1 MSNKSNNKINM
12 IHQINDD
19 NKTRLDLSY
28 DYSLLTECH
37 SFNNNKPSN
46 DKGLFKMSKS
56 ENDQELTIDELE
68 LIEFHLVDIINSLVE
83 ENSSL
88 KLDSKDGRKSQVLDI
103 LTKQGPISIM
113 SIASQLNISTKN
125 VSSQLTY
132 LRSDNHN
139 ICTNSNGLK
148 FIL

>member
-1 MSNKSNNKINM
+1 VIKY
-12 IHQINDD
+12 D
-19 NKTRLDLSY
+19 NS
-28 DYSLLTECH
+28 SLTECD

-46 DKGLFKMSKS
+46 NKGLFKMSKS
-56 ENDQELTIDELE
+56 ENVKEVKIDVELTIDDYE
-68 LIEFHLVDIINSLVE
+68 LIESHLVELINSLVE

-103 LTKQGPISIM
+103 LTHQGPINILD
-113 SIASQLNISTKN
+113 IASQLNISTKN

-148 FIL
+148 FIM

>member
-1 MSNKSNNKINM
+1 
-12 IHQINDD
+12 
-19 NKTRLDLSY
+19 
-28 DYSLLTECH
+28 
-37 SFNNNKPSN
+37 
-46 DKGLFKMSKS
+46 MSKS
-56 ENDQELTIDELE
+56 ENVKEVKIDVELTIDDYE
-68 LIEFHLVDIINSLVE
+68 LIESHLVELINSLVE

-103 LTKQGPISIM
+103 LTHQGPINILD
-113 SIASQLNISTKN
+113 IASQLNISTKN

-148 FIL
+148 FIM

>member
-1 MSNKSNNKINM
+1 MENSNNKIN
-12 IHQINDD
+12 IKGVI
-19 NKTRLDLSY
+19 KY
-28 DYSLLTECH
+28 DESSLTECH

-46 DKGLFKMSKS
+46 DKGLFKMSKLQ
-56 ENDQELTIDELE
+56 NDQELTIDDYE
-68 LIEFHLVDIINSLVE
+68 LIESHLVDIINSLVE